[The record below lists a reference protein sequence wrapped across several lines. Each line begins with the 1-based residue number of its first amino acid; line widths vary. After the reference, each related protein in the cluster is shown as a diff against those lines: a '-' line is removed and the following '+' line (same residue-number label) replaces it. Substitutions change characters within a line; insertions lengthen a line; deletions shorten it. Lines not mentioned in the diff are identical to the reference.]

1 MYKQKDLV
9 LFSLLRKNSR
19 VSLMELSRQTQV
31 PVSTVYQKLRQTF
44 RPVIK
49 KHTIV
54 LDFAKL
60 GYNVRVHFFLKA
72 NKNMKEKMLD
82 FLLRKQ
88 NVNNAYRIN
97 NGFDVLGEAIFRD
110 INAAEKF
117 LEELQEKY
125 HVPKLHAFY
134 ILDDIVREKFFET
147 VPVG

>member
-1 MYKQKDLV
+1 MYKQKDLI

-19 VSLMELSRQTQV
+19 MSLVELGRQTQT
-31 PVSTVYQKLRQTF
+31 PVSTVYQKLRESF
-44 RPVIK
+44 RTVIK
-49 KHTIV
+49 KHTVV

-60 GYNVRVHFFLKA
+60 GYGVRVHFFLKA
-72 NKNMKEKMLD
+72 PGNTKEKLLE

-110 INAAEKF
+110 INTAEKF
-117 LEELQEKY
+117 IDELQEKY
-125 HVPKLHAFY
+125 HVAKLHTFY

-147 VPVG
+147 PPPG